1 MTTISVEDREGVKV
15 LTLRPGDILVVDP
28 NMVYRMSGLRQAFLS
43 FPVPIV
49 LARPEGFEVIRFE
62 AYDDG
67 S

>member
-1 MTTISVEDREGVKV
+1 MTTINVEDREGVKV
-15 LTLRPGDILVVDP
+15 LTLKPGDILVVGP
-28 NMVYRMSGLRQAFLS
+28 RMVYGISRLRQVFLS

-62 AYDDG
+62 TYDDG